1 MNRSTPKLTDEQK
14 EFYKLLIIRCAQE
27 KTGQPWITYAFHN
40 LTPVNAPGLKTMAID
55 KKWRVYVDFE
65 YMMDKG
71 VEYASG
77 VLNHE
82 PWHVLRR
89 HTERF
94 EALGLREDGRKHDH
108 KLWNY
113 AGDLT
118 INGDIPNLVP
128 EDGLF
133 PEKGEF
139 KDYQMNDS
147 AENYYFKML
156 QDEKF
161 APKTCP
167 DCGQPLEDDGKKKD
181 DKKSKQDQGKDAG
194 KDKGDQDG
202 GDQDGGKDGSDGD
215 QDGDSGSNGESG
227 ENGESGDASGEGQ
240 GEGSGDAD
248 GDGGEGSGEGQG
260 NGHGGSSGSH
270 TCNTCGQG
278 TDGAPGGN
286 GGNGGGKF
294 PGVNCGSGSGNPG
307 DYELGSE
314 YDDLG
319 VPEDE
324 ADGIIKATAEQIRQ
338 YGESNGIGKLPGNAR
353 LWADEI
359 LTAPPL
365 DWRTILRGY
374 VKFAVAW
381 KKGQLDRN
389 RSKRNRRQ
397 ANPDIITPA
406 WAAPKPRLA
415 VAFDTSGSNLHNLGV
430 VVDEIENIVK
440 SVGVR
445 GRDLLAF
452 GVDVNVSDVKPVNN
466 PRKVL
471 EDMNGG
477 GGTDMR
483 VGFEQLG
490 QLGRQGKADVGVL
503 ITDLQTGWPD
513 QAPTGKMKY
522 IVIGIVNGSSWEQQW
537 IDEANNAIGDWA
549 KVLIVDTS
557 EEG

>member
-1 MNRSTPKLTDEQK
+1 
-14 EFYKLLIIRCAQE
+14 
-27 KTGQPWITYAFHN
+27 
-40 LTPVNAPGLKTMAID
+40 
-55 KKWRVYVDFE
+55 
-65 YMMDKG
+65 
-71 VEYASG
+71 
-77 VLNHE
+77 
-82 PWHVLRR
+82 
-89 HTERF
+89 
-94 EALGLREDGRKHDH
+94 
-108 KLWNY
+108 
-113 AGDLT
+113 
-118 INGDIPNLVP
+118 
-128 EDGLF
+128 
-133 PEKGEF
+133 
-139 KDYQMNDS
+139 MNDS

-194 KDKGDQDG
+194 KNKGDQDG